1 MEATMTV
8 TAGGR
13 DERFFPSTRG
23 QVMQAMALLRGG
35 DRSVEE
41 LAQAL
46 GLTANAVRAH
56 LVTLERDE
64 IVRQGSAAERASQS
78 TPTR

>member
-1 MEATMTV
+1 MTV

-13 DERFFPSTRG
+13 DERFFPSTLG
-23 QVMQAMALLRGG
+23 QVMQAMTLLRGG

-41 LAQAL
+41 LARAL
-46 GLTANAVRAH
+46 GLTDNAVRAH

-64 IVRQGSAAERASQS
+64 IVRQDSAAERASQS

>member
-13 DERFFPSTRG
+13 DERFFPSTLG
-23 QVMQAMALLRGG
+23 QVMQAMTLLRGG

-41 LAQAL
+41 LARAL
-46 GLTANAVRAH
+46 GLTDNAVRAH

-64 IVRQGSAAERASQS
+64 IVRQDSAAERASQS